1 MAIAPSVELM
11 MQNVNNLIL
20 VIRPTA
26 LYNNLEHLRLL
37 QQLVDMN

>member
-11 MQNVNNLIL
+11 MQNVNKLIV

-26 LYNNLEHLRLL
+26 LITIWNICVY
-37 QQLVDMN
+37 